1 MADRAI
7 ARRYSQA
14 FIELAGD
21 KKVGAYGEELAGF
34 LTIAQANEG
43 EFFKALANPVFTLNE
58 RRSALDAVLKKL
70 KLDKMTSNLIKLLLE
85 KGRFG
90 LLPDVVASY
99 QELADA
105 KEGRARV
112 RLTTASPLTGQLES
126 ELRAKLEKVTG
137 KTVILESDVDPSL
150 IAGMIAR
157 VGSTVYDSSIR
168 SRLRDI
174 KTNLLNSQV

>member
-7 ARRYSQA
+7 ARRYAQA

-21 KKVGAYGEELAGF
+21 KKADKFGDELTGF
-34 LTIAQANEG
+34 LGIANANDAAL
-43 EFFKALANPVFTLNE
+43 FTALANPVFTLTE
-58 RRSALDAVLKKL
+58 RRAALDAVLSKL
-70 KLDKMTSNLIKLLLE
+70 KMDALTGNLIKLLLE

-90 LLPDVVASY
+90 LLPEVVASY
-99 QELADA
+99 QSLADNKA
-105 KEGRARV
+105 GRARV
-112 RLTTASPLTGQLES
+112 KVTTASPLTGAMET
-126 ELRAKLEKVTG
+126 ELRASLEKTTG

-174 KTNLLNSQV
+174 KTNLLISQF

>member
-1 MADRAI
+1 MADRTV

-21 KKVGAYGEELAGF
+21 KKADSYGEELAGF
-34 LTIAQANEG
+34 LALAQANDAAL
-43 EFFKALANPVFTLNE
+43 FKALANPVFTLTE
-58 RRSALDAVLKKL
+58 RRAALDAVLGKL
-70 KLDKMTSNLIKLLLE
+70 KLDTLTSNLIKLMLE

-90 LLPDVVASY
+90 LLPEVVEAY

-105 KEGRARV
+105 KAGRARV
-112 RLTTASPLTGQLES
+112 RVTTASPLTGPLET
-126 ELRAKLEKVTG
+126 ELRASLEKATG
-137 KTVILESDVDPSL
+137 KKVILESDVDPAL